1 MTDIRVCIIIV
12 KEHPETL
19 DFVPGDDE
27 NDVSTNE
34 SSVAA
39 IEDARAEAEDL
50 NDGLDYYQLNP
61 KGTGGKP
68 KYHGEKLLEHMCGH
82 RNRMFAKE
90 VSIDDDS
97 AYIRRPCQE
106 PSSYLDLH
114 LYPDSL
120 RAIMPSE
127 KDFNRGNVMSHAH
140 GTRAQRKMADRK
152 LTNIGTVVGHCG
164 LVNSKENMRRLTEQ
178 YEFVKSIAEINRKQ
192 VNEKN
197 QKEEDA
203 QKDLEKNAPA
213 AAMKL
218 ETKERNV
225 EGLYVPE
232 IEAILYQV
240 YNVIMQGKSKLRKGD
255 YVKKLDEEMAKNI
268 AKFELFLTSAI
279 ALMETSAATT
289 TAETTATNATT
300 TETS

>member
-1 MTDIRVCIIIV
+1 
-12 KEHPETL
+12 
-19 DFVPGDDE
+19 
-27 NDVSTNE
+27 
-34 SSVAA
+34 
-39 IEDARAEAEDL
+39 
-50 NDGLDYYQLNP
+50 
-61 KGTGGKP
+61 
-68 KYHGEKLLEHMCGH
+68 
-82 RNRMFAKE
+82 
-90 VSIDDDS
+90 
-97 AYIRRPCQE
+97 
-106 PSSYLDLH
+106 
-114 LYPDSL
+114 
-120 RAIMPSE
+120 
-127 KDFNRGNVMSHAH
+127 MSHAH

-152 LTNIGTVVGHCG
+152 LTNIGTIVGHCG

-232 IEAILYQV
+232 IEAIFYQV